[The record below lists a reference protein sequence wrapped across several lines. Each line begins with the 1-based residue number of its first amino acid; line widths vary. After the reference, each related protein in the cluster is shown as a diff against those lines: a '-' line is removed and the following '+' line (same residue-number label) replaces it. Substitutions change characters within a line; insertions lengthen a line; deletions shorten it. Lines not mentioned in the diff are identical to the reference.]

1 MEQFYCRCTVWNVI
15 CGHHYC
21 LCIQQELVNEKNN
34 NKLPPL
40 RDSAPSPETQLANE
54 AVLELERQTQEQHK
68 LERQNK
74 VLEEKSKDQEERIT
88 ELEKKLASSLQE
100 NKELKDELD
109 QATNQLSG
117 MGFLCLKQPI
127 AVVLPYEFGL
137 KLCDQPT
144 DQPTNMF
151 GFNHMVSSK
160 LPNSFQVWMG

>member
-1 MEQFYCRCTVWNVI
+1 M
-15 CGHHYC
+15 
-21 LCIQQELVNEKNN
+21 CIQQELVNEKNN
-34 NKLPPL
+34 NKLPSL
-40 RDSAPSPETQLANE
+40 TDSAPSPETQLANE

-117 MGFLCLKQPI
+117 M
-127 AVVLPYEFGL
+127 
-137 KLCDQPT
+137 
-144 DQPTNMF
+144 
-151 GFNHMVSSK
+151 
-160 LPNSFQVWMG
+160 

>member
-1 MEQFYCRCTVWNVI
+1 MELFHCGCTVWNVI
-15 CGHHYC
+15 CGRHYC

-34 NKLPPL
+34 NKLPSL
-40 RDSAPSPETQLANE
+40 TDSAPSPETQLANE

-117 MGFLCLKQPI
+117 MGFLCFKQPI
-127 AVVLPYEFGL
+127 AVVLPYEFGW
-137 KLCDQPT
+137 KFCDQPT
-144 DQPTNMF
+144 NQPTNQYVWLQPY
-151 GFNHMVSSK
+151 GFDK
-160 LPNSFQVWMG
+160 APK